1 MTKLVYDKYRTTIFY
16 CTVKKVN
23 KKTNK
28 KTAQLINQC
37 FYAAN
42 YYINK

>member
-1 MTKLVYDKYRTTIFY
+1 MTNKYRTTIFY

-23 KKTNK
+23 LKTKNK